1 MPKYRTLTGIDT
13 HQLFYRMAGDIPM
26 QDLPERHLERAKEN
40 MKDMLRYDEAFV
52 NDDRPGVMVSF
63 RANVPGR
70 GKHRSDITPDRWLS
84 MGFKVRKHP
93 ELTLTISE
101 VMQEWDKWYSMRHP
115 YDPQRGTQYGQWE
128 KVTLQQWLTEVP
140 R

>member
-13 HQLFYRMAGDIPM
+13 HLLLSRLSGNKPLHEVD
-26 QDLPERHLERAKEN
+26 ERHLERLKDQ

-52 NDDRPGVMVSF
+52 NDEKLGVMLTF

-84 MGFKVRKHP
+84 MGFLVRKHP
-93 ELTLTISE
+93 DLTLTMSE

-115 YDPQRGTQYGQWE
+115 YDTTTGTQRYE
-128 KVTLQQWLTEVP
+128 KVTLHQWLTEVP